1 MKYLIFS
8 VSLIGLF
15 MFTSCDSMQLYF
27 DGKKHTENE
36 EETPFFL
43 PTGTSLKE
51 LSELLYS
58 QQIFQD
64 KEAIMRVGNYKQLGT
79 EQIAAGKYIIAP
91 STNIKDLLNG
101 FTMNRLGNGNAELEV
116 LVTFNNA
123 RDIPQMAGK
132 VAKSLELDSADL
144 VNFIFQDSV
153 LKHYGFSKEKIP
165 ALFLPDTYRFYWDTE
180 PAQFVQRM
188 AEAFNQFWTPER
200 KAKITQ
206 IGLKQQSEVV
216 TLAAIVYKEQSKHA
230 EEWPI
235 IAGLYLNRLRN
246 GWPLQS
252 DPTFRFC
259 WGNKLDGV
267 QRLTYEHRE
276 IDCPYNT
283 YKYKGLPPGPI
294 CIPPAAVVDAV
305 LNADKNSY
313 FFMCAKPDGNGLHAF
328 AKTLAEHNRNA
339 KNYQN
344 WLNQRNIR

>member
-1 MKYLIFS
+1 MKYLFFTFLIF
-8 VSLIGLF
+8 GLF
-15 MFTSCDSMQLYF
+15 TFTACDSMQLYF
-27 DGKKHTENE
+27 DGKKQTDNE
-36 EETPFFL
+36 EEIPFFL

-51 LSELLYS
+51 LSELLYN
-58 QQIFQD
+58 QQIFND
-64 KEAIMRVGNYKQLGT
+64 REALMRVGNYKQLGT

-101 FTMNRLGNGNAELEV
+101 FTMNRLGNGNAEVEV

-144 VNFIFQDSV
+144 VNFIFKDSV
-153 LKHYGFSKEKIP
+153 LKYYGFSKEKIP

-200 KAKITQ
+200 KAKISE
-206 IGLKQQSEVV
+206 IGLKQQSDVV

-267 QRLTYEHRE
+267 QRLTYEHRD

-305 LNADKNSY
+305 LNADKNNY

-328 AKTLAEHNRNA
+328 AKTLSEHNRNA
-339 KNYQN
+339 KIYQN